1 MSIYTLII
9 VVLVPTLVTL
19 ILNLCMFK
27 YARSSSR
34 RIRIQNPRNRVN
46 VIVNQQ
52 PAKISRRDIFL
63 LRHAIFMFAMFILG
77 WTPIFSLVA
86 IDYHGTVT
94 PLVYTILEILAAI
107 SSLCCMLD
115 LFLYN
120 HELRLY
126 IKNKLVPCF

>member
-1 MSIYTLII
+1 
-9 VVLVPTLVTL
+9 
-19 ILNLCMFK
+19 LNG
-27 YARSSSR
+27 A
-34 RIRIQNPRNRVN
+34 IG
-46 VIVNQQ
+46 QQ
-52 PAKISRRDIFL
+52 PARISRRDISI

-86 IDYHGTVT
+86 IDYYGHVI

-120 HELRLY
+120 HELRRY
-126 IKNKLVPCF
+126 IKDKLFPCF